1 MSCYR
6 GPRVKVVRRLGRL
19 PGLTRK
25 KGKEKPGAMPQ
36 YIPAEKAS
44 QYRIRLDEKQKLR
57 FHYGLAEQQLL
68 RYVRAAGRAKGPTG
82 QVLLQSLEMRLDSTI
97 LRLGMAPTIPGARQL
112 VTHKHI
118 LVNGRVISIPG
129 HRCEPGDVVTAK
141 PGHTTG
147 GANGNYSLDN
157 QITKPAQSA
166 PYPLSGLVDQPMDHK
181 RIDVNINE
189 LLVVEYYSRQ
199 A

>member
-1 MSCYR
+1 MSRYR

-25 KGKEKPGAMPQ
+25 KGKKKPGYTPQ
-36 YIPAEKAS
+36 YTPTKKAS

-57 FHYGLAEQQLL
+57 FHYGLGEQQLL
-68 RYVRAAGRAKGPTG
+68 RYVRTARRAKGPTG

-97 LRLGMAPTIPGARQL
+97 FRLGMAPTIPGARQL

-118 LVNGRVISIPG
+118 LVNDRVISIPG
-129 HRCEPGDVVTAK
+129 HRCEHGDAVTVRLGRA
-141 PGHTTG
+141 GRN
-147 GANGNYSLDN
+147 NGNYSPDDRIAEPTQL
-157 QITKPAQSA
+157 AS
-166 PYPLSGLVDQPMDHK
+166 YPLSGLVDQLVDRK
-181 RIDVNINE
+181 RIDLNMNE